1 MKKTPGNTVIIPPEP
16 FLERQIA
23 HRLYAAKS
31 PLYQELLDT
40 LIVHPGRRYRDLQS
54 LLRGRGDQV
63 LTTALH
69 KLADDGLLDQRGFGP
84 KLSTYQLTS
93 LGVAVR
99 DVIVELR
106 AADRNSAGA
115 HDGSQVPGSA

>member
-1 MKKTPGNTVIIPPEP
+1 MKTTPGNARLIPPEP

-23 HRLYAAKS
+23 HRFYAARS
-31 PLYQELLDT
+31 PIYVELLDT
-40 LIVHPGRRYRDLQS
+40 LVFHPGRRYSDLQG
-54 LLRGRGDQV
+54 LLRGRGDHV
-63 LTTALH
+63 LTTALRT
-69 KLADDGLLDQRGFGP
+69 LAAEGLLDQRGFGP

-106 AADRNSAGA
+106 AADRNSVAA
-115 HDGSQVPGSA
+115 HDGPRIPSPG

>member
-1 MKKTPGNTVIIPPEP
+1 MKPTPGNAILSPPEP

-31 PLYQELLDT
+31 PIHQELLDT
-40 LIVHPGRRYRDLQS
+40 LVVHPGWRYSDLQR

-69 KLADDGLLDQRGFGP
+69 KLAEEGLLEQRGFGP
-84 KLSTYQLTS
+84 KLSTYQLTG

-106 AADRNSAGA
+106 AADRNSSAA
-115 HDGSQVPGSA
+115 HDRPRVPDAA

>member
-1 MKKTPGNTVIIPPEP
+1 MKTTPGNALVVPPEP
-16 FLERQIA
+16 FLERRIA
-23 HRLYAAKS
+23 HRLYGAKS
-31 PLYQELLDT
+31 PIYQELLDT
-40 LIVHPGRRYRDLQS
+40 LVVHPGRRYSDLQG

-63 LTTALH
+63 LTSALH
-69 KLADDGLLDQRGFGP
+69 KLAREGLLDQRGFGP

-106 AADRNSAGA
+106 AADRNSAAALEGPRIPSTA
-115 HDGSQVPGSA
+115 